1 MTIASKLIELRDA
14 VENIRAAIV
23 TKGAALPTGSPLTA
37 FPAAVESI
45 SGGGE
50 GWVRP
55 SHWPALPE
63 VDNRFSGLVR
73 VPKPPNATAAGFVV
87 SLTLLNSVT
96 VQINWGDGATSTIGS
111 GGATHTYNWYT
122 MTGPEDA
129 DGFKYAVVSTT
140 SSETQQPG
148 YSFSATGVHGGWVD
162 LWLPH
167 NTVSA
172 HTFYLSGSRLGVYRI
187 RYSGKP
193 NKTQDNMFRDMAM
206 LREVDL
212 GGAQPTSLSNWFN
225 GCELLE
231 KITGLDTSLATLFTL
246 AFYNCNALRDFSWI
260 SFALA
265 TDMTSTFVNCLEL
278 KTITI
283 NSPTITT
290 LSATLDGC
298 LSLRRA
304 EVIAPNA
311 TSAAYCFRGCQLLTD
326 VTLHTKANAAR
337 TSTYTK
343 ANMIAWINDLSGSSM
358 TTSVASCNLNAAAL
372 NRIFTDLGTVTSGV
386 ITITNTPGGAT
397 CNRALATA
405 KGWTVTG

>member
-23 TKGAALPTGSPLTA
+23 AKGAALPTGSPLAA
-37 FPAAVESI
+37 FPAAVGSI

-73 VPKPPNATAAGFVV
+73 IPKPPNASAAGFVV
-87 SLTLLNSVT
+87 HVSLFDSVS
-96 VQINWGDGATSTIGS
+96 VQIDWGDGSTSTIDTG
-111 GGATHTYNWYT
+111 TTKHTYNWNT

-148 YSFSATGVHGGWVD
+148 YSFAATGVHGGWVD

-167 NTVSA
+167 NTRSA
-172 HTFYLSGSRLGVYRI
+172 HAFYLSGSRLGVYRI

-212 GGAQPTSLSNWFN
+212 GGAQPASLANWFN

-231 KITGLDTSLATLFTL
+231 KITGLDTSLTASFSM
-246 AFYNCNALRDFSWI
+246 AFYNCEALRDFSWI
-260 SFALA
+260 SFAQA

-283 NSPTITT
+283 NSPAITT
-290 LSATLDGC
+290 LSSTLDGC
-298 LSLRRA
+298 TSLRRA
-304 EVIAPNA
+304 EVIAPAA
-311 TSAAYCFRGCQLLTD
+311 TSAAYCFRGCPLLTD
-326 VTLHTKANAAR
+326 VTLHTTATASRSN
-337 TSTYTK
+337 TYSK
-343 ANMIAWINDLSGSSM
+343 SNMVSWINDLSGSSM

-397 CNRALATA
+397 CNRAIATA

>member
-1 MTIASKLIELRDA
+1 MTIASKLIELKDA

-23 TKGAALPTGSPLTA
+23 TKGAVLPTGSPLTA

-73 VPKPPNATAAGFVV
+73 IPKPPNSSAAGFVV
-87 SLTLLNSVT
+87 TVTLLNSVT
-96 VQINWGDGATSTIGS
+96 VQINWGDGSTSTIGS
-111 GGATHTYNWYT
+111 GAATHTYDWYT

-140 SSETQQPG
+140 SSATQQPG
-148 YSFSATGVHGGWVD
+148 YSFAASAIHGGWVD

-167 NTVSA
+167 NTASA
-172 HTFYLSGSRLGVYRI
+172 HNFYVGGARLGVHRV

-193 NKTQDNMFRDMAM
+193 TKTQESMFRDMAM

-212 GGAQPTSLSNWFN
+212 RGAQPISLANWFN
-225 GCELLE
+225 GCVLLE
-231 KITGLDTSLATLFTL
+231 KITGLDTSLATLFNL

-260 SFALA
+260 SFAQA
-265 TDMTSTFVNCLEL
+265 TDMTSAFVNCYEL

-283 NSPTITT
+283 NTPTITS
-290 LSATLDGC
+290 LSATFNGC

-311 TSAAYCFRGCQLLTD
+311 TTAANCFIACQLLTD

-343 ANMIAWINDLSGSSM
+343 ANMLSWINDLSGSSI
-358 TTSVASCNLNAAAL
+358 TVSLASCNLNAAAL
-372 NRIFTDLGTVTSGV
+372 NRIFTDLGTVTTAT
-386 ITITNTPGGAT
+386 ITITGTPGAAT
-397 CNRALATA
+397 CDRSIATA

>member
-23 TKGAALPTGSPLTA
+23 AKGAALPTGSPLAA
-37 FPAAVESI
+37 FPAAVGSI

-73 VPKPPNATAAGFVV
+73 IPKPPNATAAGFVV

-96 VQINWGDGATSTIGS
+96 VQINWGDGATATVGS
-111 GGATHTYNWYT
+111 GTAPHTYNWYT

-148 YSFSATGVHGGWVD
+148 YSFASTGVHGGWVD

-167 NTVSA
+167 DTLSA
-172 HTFYLSGSRLGVYRI
+172 HTFYGSNARLSVYRI

-193 NKTQDNMFRDMAM
+193 TMTQDTMFKNMAM
-206 LREVDL
+206 LRVIDL
-212 GGAQPTSLSNWFN
+212 GGAQPTSLANWFDS
-225 GCELLE
+225 CVLLE
-231 KITGLDTSLATLFTL
+231 EITGLDTSQVRSFNL

-260 SFALA
+260 SFAQA
-265 TDMTSTFVNCLEL
+265 TDMTSTFVNCHEL

-298 LSLRRA
+298 TSLRRA
-304 EVIAPNA
+304 EVIAPA
-311 TSAAYCFRGCQLLTD
+311 AISAANCFRGCPLLTD
-326 VTLHTKANAAR
+326 VTLHTKASASRSN
-337 TSTYTK
+337 TYHRS
-343 ANMIAWINDLSGSSM
+343 NMIAWINDLSGSSM

-397 CNRALATA
+397 CDRSLATA
-405 KGWTVTG
+405 KGWTVTA

>member
-23 TKGAALPTGSPLTA
+23 AKGAALPTGSPLAA
-37 FPAAVESI
+37 FPAAVGSI
-45 SGGGE
+45 SGGGG

-73 VPKPPNATAAGFVV
+73 IPKPPNSSAAGFVV
-87 SLTLLNSVT
+87 RVSLLNTVT
-96 VQINWGDGATSTIGS
+96 VQINWGDGSTSAIGT
-111 GGATHTYNWYT
+111 GTTTHTYDWYT

-148 YSFSATGVHGGWVD
+148 YSFSTAGTHGGWVD

-167 NTVSA
+167 NTLSA
-172 HTFYLSGSRLGVYRI
+172 HAFYMSGSRLGVYRI

-193 NKTQDNMFRDMAM
+193 NKTQDHMFRDMAM

-212 GGAQPTSLSNWFN
+212 GGVQPTSLSNWFN
-225 GCELLE
+225 GCRRLE
-231 KITGLDTSLATLFTL
+231 KITGLDTSLSASFIM
-246 AFYNCNALRDFSWI
+246 AFYNCEILRDFSWI
-260 SFALA
+260 SFAQA

-283 NSPTITT
+283 NSPAITT

-298 LSLRRA
+298 TSLRRA
-304 EVIAPNA
+304 EVIAPA
-311 TSAAYCFRGCQLLTD
+311 AVSAAYCFSGCQLLTD
-326 VTLHTKANAAR
+326 VTLHTTATASRNN
-337 TSTYTK
+337 TYSK
-343 ANMIAWINDLSGSSM
+343 ANMVSWINDLSRLSAVV
-358 TTSVASCNLNAAAL
+358 SVASCNLNAAAL
-372 NRIFTDLGTVTSGV
+372 NRIFTDLGTVTTGV

-397 CNRALATA
+397 CNRSIATA

>member
-1 MTIASKLIELRDA
+1 MTIASKLIELKDA

-73 VPKPPNATAAGFVV
+73 IPKPPNASAAGFVV
-87 SLTLLNSVT
+87 AVTQRDSVP
-96 VQINWGDGATSTIGS
+96 VQIDWGDGTTSTFGS
-111 GGATHTYNWYT
+111 GTANHTYDWNT

-140 SSETQQPG
+140 SSATQQPG
-148 YSFSATGVHGGWVD
+148 YSFTSASGTSGWVD

-167 NTVSA
+167 NTASSHA
-172 HTFYLSGSRLGVYRI
+172 LYLSGSRLGVHRV

-193 NKTQDNMFRDMAM
+193 TKTQESMFRDMAM

-212 GGAQPTSLSNWFN
+212 RGAQPISLANWFN

-231 KITGLDTSLATLFTL
+231 KITGLDTSLATLFNL

-260 SFALA
+260 SFAQA
-265 TDMTSTFVNCLEL
+265 TDMSSAFVNCYEL

-283 NSPTITT
+283 NTPTITS
-290 LSATLDGC
+290 LSATFNGC
-298 LSLRRA
+298 ISLRRA

-311 TSAAYCFRGCQLLTD
+311 ASAANCFISCLLLTD

-343 ANMIAWINDLSGSSM
+343 ANMLSWINDLSGSSVVM
-358 TTSVASCNLNAAAL
+358 SVASCNLNAAAL
-372 NRIFTDLGTVTSGV
+372 NRIFTDLGTVTSAT
-386 ITITNTPGGAT
+386 ITITGTPGAAT
-397 CNRALATA
+397 CDRSIATA

>member
-14 VENIRAAIV
+14 VESIRAAIV
-23 TKGAALPTGSPLTA
+23 AKGAALPTGSPLTA

-73 VPKPPNATAAGFVV
+73 VPKPPNSTAADFVV
-87 SLTLLNSVT
+87 AVTQRNSVP
-96 VQINWGDGATSTIGS
+96 VQIDWGDGTTSTFGT
-111 GGATHTYNWYT
+111 GTATHAYNWNT

-140 SSETQQPG
+140 SSATQQPG
-148 YSFSATGVHGGWVD
+148 YSFTSASGTSGWVD

-167 NTVSA
+167 NTASSHA
-172 HTFYLSGSRLGVYRI
+172 LYLSGSRLGVHRV

-193 NKTQDNMFRDMAM
+193 TQTQDSMFRDMAM

-212 GGAQPTSLSNWFN
+212 RGAQPISLANWFN

-231 KITGLDTSLATLFTL
+231 KITGLDTSLATLFNL

-260 SFALA
+260 SFAQA
-265 TDMTSTFVNCLEL
+265 TDMSSAFVNCYEL

-283 NSPTITT
+283 NTPTITS
-290 LSATLDGC
+290 LSATFNGC
-298 LSLRRA
+298 ISLRRA

-311 TSAAYCFRGCQLLTD
+311 TSAANCFISCLLLTD

-343 ANMIAWINDLSGSSM
+343 ANTLSWINDLSGSSVVM
-358 TTSVASCNLNAAAL
+358 SVASCNLNAAAL
-372 NRIFTDLGTVTSGV
+372 NRIFTDLGTVTSAT
-386 ITITNTPGGAT
+386 ITITGTPGAAT
-397 CNRALATA
+397 CDRSIATA

>member
-1 MTIASKLIELRDA
+1 MTIASKLLALRDA
-14 VENIRAAIV
+14 VESIRAAIAA
-23 TKGAALPTGSPLTA
+23 KGAALPSGSPLSA
-37 FPAAVESI
+37 FPAAVGSI
-45 SGGGE
+45 SGGGG

-73 VPKPPNATAAGFVV
+73 VPKPPNASAAGFVV
-87 SLTLLNSVT
+87 RVSLLNTVT
-96 VQINWGDGATSTIGS
+96 VQIDWGDGGTSTLGS
-111 GGATHTYNWYT
+111 GTATHTYNWNT

-140 SSETQQPG
+140 SSATQQSG
-148 YSFSATGVHGGWVD
+148 YSFAATGVHGGWVD

-167 NTVSA
+167 NTLSA
-172 HTFYLSGSRLGVYRI
+172 HSFYLSGNRLSAHRV

-193 NKTQDNMFRDMAM
+193 NKTQDGMFRDMAM

-212 GGAQPTSLSNWFN
+212 GGAQPTSLANWFN

-231 KITGLDTSLATLFTL
+231 KITGLDTSLATSFSL

-260 SFALA
+260 SFAQA
-265 TDMTSTFVNCLEL
+265 TDMTSTFVDCLEL

-283 NSPTITT
+283 NAPSITT

-298 LSLRRA
+298 TSLRRA
-304 EVIAPNA
+304 VVIAPA
-311 TSAAYCFRGCQLLTD
+311 AISAANCFRGCPLLTD
-326 VTLHTKANAAR
+326 VTLHTTAAAAR
-337 TSTYTK
+337 TTTYSK
-343 ANMIAWINDLSGSSM
+343 SNMVSWINDLSGSSAVL
-358 TTSVASCNLNAAAL
+358 SVASCNLNAAAL

-386 ITITNTPGGAT
+386 ITITSTPGAAT
-397 CNRALATA
+397 CNRSLATA

>member
-23 TKGAALPTGSPLTA
+23 AKGAALPSGSPLSA
-37 FPAAVESI
+37 YPAAVGSI
-45 SGGGE
+45 SGGGG

-73 VPKPPNATAAGFVV
+73 VPKPPNASAAGFVV
-87 SLTLLNSVT
+87 RVSLLNTVT
-96 VQINWGDGATSTIGS
+96 VQIDWGDGGTSTLGS
-111 GGATHTYNWYT
+111 GTATHTYDWNT

-140 SSETQQPG
+140 SSATQQPG
-148 YSFSATGVHGGWVD
+148 YSFSAAGVHGGWVD

-167 NTVSA
+167 NTASA
-172 HTFYLSGSRLGVYRI
+172 HTFYTTGSRSGVYRI

-193 NKTQDNMFRDMAM
+193 NKTQDSMFRDMAM

-212 GGAQPTSLSNWFN
+212 GGAQPTSLANWFN

-231 KITGLDTSLATLFTL
+231 KITGLDTSLATLFNL
-246 AFYNCNALRDFSWI
+246 AFNNCNALRDFSWI
-260 SFALA
+260 SFAQA
-265 TDMTSTFVNCLEL
+265 TDMSSAFVDCFEL

-283 NSPTITT
+283 NAPTITS
-290 LSATLDGC
+290 LSATFNGC

-304 EVIAPNA
+304 EVIAPAA
-311 TSAAYCFRGCQLLTD
+311 TSAANCFISCPMLTD
-326 VTLHTKANAAR
+326 VTLHTTATASRSN
-337 TSTYTK
+337 TYSK
-343 ANMIAWINDLSGSSM
+343 ANMVSWINDLSGLSAVV
-358 TTSVASCNLNAAAL
+358 SVDSCNLNAAAL

-386 ITITNTPGGAT
+386 ITITSTPGAAT
-397 CNRALATA
+397 CNRSIATA

>member
-1 MTIASKLIELRDA
+1 MTIASKLLALRDA

-23 TKGAALPTGSPLTA
+23 AKGAALPSGSPLSA
-37 FPAAVESI
+37 FPAAVGSI
-45 SGGGE
+45 SGGGG

-73 VPKPPNATAAGFVV
+73 VPKPPNSSAAGFVV
-87 SLTLLNSVT
+87 RVSLLNAVT
-96 VQINWGDGATSTIGS
+96 VQIDWGDGATSTLGS
-111 GGATHTYNWYT
+111 GTTTHTYDWNT

-140 SSETQQPG
+140 SSATPQPG
-148 YSFSATGVHGGWVD
+148 YSFAATGVHGGWVD

-167 NTVSA
+167 NTLSA
-172 HTFYLSGSRLGVYRI
+172 HAFYASGNRQGAHRI

-193 NKTQDNMFRDMAM
+193 NKTQDSMFRDMAM

-212 GGAQPTSLSNWFN
+212 GGAQPTSLANWFN

-231 KITGLDTSLATLFTL
+231 KITGLDTSLATLFNL
-246 AFYNCNALRDFSWI
+246 AFNNCNALRDFSWI
-260 SFALA
+260 SFAQA
-265 TDMTSTFVNCLEL
+265 TDMSSAFVDCFEL

-283 NSPTITT
+283 NAPTITS
-290 LSATLDGC
+290 LSATFNGC

-304 EVIAPNA
+304 EVIAPAA
-311 TSAAYCFRGCQLLTD
+311 TSAASCFIACPMLTD
-326 VTLHTKANAAR
+326 VTLHTTATAAR
-337 TSTYTK
+337 TNIYSK
-343 ANMIAWINDLSGSSM
+343 SNMVSWINDLSGSSAAL
-358 TTSVASCNLNAAAL
+358 SVAFCNLNAAAL
-372 NRIFTDLGTVTSGV
+372 NRIFTDLGTVTSGT
-386 ITITNTPGGAT
+386 ITIMSTPGAAT
-397 CNRALATA
+397 CNRSLATA

>member
-23 TKGAALPTGSPLTA
+23 TKGAALPIGSPLTA

-45 SGGGE
+45 SGSG

-55 SHWPALPE
+55 SHWPALPD

-73 VPKPPNATAAGFVV
+73 IPKPPNATAAGFVV
-87 SLTLLNSVT
+87 RVSLLNTVT
-96 VQINWGDGATSTIGS
+96 VQIDWGDGGTSTIGS
-111 GGATHTYNWYT
+111 GTTTHTYNWNT
-122 MTGPEDA
+122 MTGPADA

-140 SSETQQPG
+140 SSATVQSG
-148 YSFSATGVHGGWVD
+148 YSFSSAGVHGGWVD

-172 HTFYLSGSRLGVYRI
+172 HSLYTSGNRLGVYRV

-193 NKTQDNMFRDMAM
+193 NKTQDSMFRDMVM

-212 GGAQPTSLSNWFN
+212 GGAQPTSLANWFN

-231 KITGLDTSLATLFTL
+231 KITGLDTSLATLFNL
-246 AFYNCNALRDFSWI
+246 AFNNCNALRDFSWI
-260 SFALA
+260 SFAQA
-265 TDMTSTFVNCLEL
+265 TDMSSAFVDCFEL

-283 NSPTITT
+283 NAPTITS
-290 LSATLDGC
+290 LSATFNGC

-304 EVIAPNA
+304 EVIAPAA
-311 TSAAYCFRGCQLLTD
+311 TSAANCFIACPMLTD
-326 VTLHTKANAAR
+326 VTLHTTATAAR
-337 TSTYTK
+337 TNIYSK
-343 ANMIAWINDLSGSSM
+343 SNMVSWINDLSRSSAVL
-358 TTSVASCNLNAAAL
+358 SVASCNLNAAAL
-372 NRIFTDLGTVTSGV
+372 NRLFTDLGTVTSGT
-386 ITITNTPGGAT
+386 ITITSTPGAAT
-397 CNRALATA
+397 CNRSIATS

>member
-1 MTIASKLIELRDA
+1 MTIASKLIELKDA

-23 TKGAALPTGSPLTA
+23 TKGAVLPTGSPLTA

-45 SGGGE
+45 SGAG

-55 SHWPALPE
+55 SHWPALPD

-73 VPKPPNATAAGFVV
+73 IPKPPNSSAAGFVV
-87 SLTLLNSVT
+87 TVALLNSVT
-96 VQINWGDGATSTIGS
+96 VQIDWGDGSTSTIGS
-111 GGATHTYNWYT
+111 GSTPHTYNWNT

-140 SSETQQPG
+140 SSATQQPG
-148 YSFSATGVHGGWVD
+148 YSFAASGIHGGWVD

-167 NTVSA
+167 NTGSA
-172 HTFYLSGSRLGVYRI
+172 HALYVGGARLGVHRV

-193 NKTQDNMFRDMAM
+193 TKTQESMFRDMAM

-212 GGAQPTSLSNWFN
+212 RGAQPISLANWFN
-225 GCELLE
+225 GCVLLE
-231 KITGLDTSLATLFTL
+231 KITGLDTSLATLFNL

-260 SFALA
+260 SFDKA
-265 TDMTSTFVNCLEL
+265 TDMTSAFVNCYEL

-283 NSPTITT
+283 NTPTITS
-290 LSATLDGC
+290 LSATFNGC

-311 TSAAYCFRGCQLLTD
+311 TTAANCFIACQLLTD

-343 ANMIAWINDLSGSSM
+343 ANMLSWINDLSGSSM
-358 TTSVASCNLNAAAL
+358 AMSLASCNLNTAAL
-372 NRIFTDLGTVTSGV
+372 NRIFTDLGTVTSAT
-386 ITITNTPGGAT
+386 ITITGTPGAT
-397 CNRALATA
+397 TCDRTIATA
-405 KGWTVTG
+405 KGWTVTA

>member
-14 VENIRAAIV
+14 VEGIRAAIV
-23 TKGAALPTGSPLTA
+23 TKGAELPTGSPLTA
-37 FPAAVESI
+37 FPAAVGSI

-73 VPKPPNATAAGFVV
+73 VPKPSNSTAADFVV
-87 SLTLLNSVT
+87 AVTQRNSVP
-96 VQINWGDGATSTIGS
+96 VQIDWGDGTTSTFGT
-111 GGATHTYNWYT
+111 GTATHAYNWNT

-140 SSETQQPG
+140 SSATQQPG
-148 YSFSATGVHGGWVD
+148 YSFTSASGTSGWVD

-167 NTVSA
+167 NTASSHA
-172 HTFYLSGSRLGVYRI
+172 LYLSGSRLGVHRV

-193 NKTQDNMFRDMAM
+193 TQTQDSMFRDMAM
-206 LREVDL
+206 LREIDL
-212 GGAQPTSLSNWFN
+212 RGAQPISLANWFN

-231 KITGLDTSLATLFTL
+231 KITGLDTSLATLFNL

-260 SFALA
+260 SFAQA
-265 TDMTSTFVNCLEL
+265 TDMSSAFVNCYEL

-283 NSPTITT
+283 NTPTITS
-290 LSATLDGC
+290 LSATFNGC
-298 LSLRRA
+298 ISLRRA

-311 TSAAYCFRGCQLLTD
+311 TSAANCFISCLLLTD

-343 ANMIAWINDLSGSSM
+343 ANTLSWINDLSGSSVGM
-358 TTSVASCNLNAAAL
+358 SVASCNLNAAAL
-372 NRIFTDLGTVTSGV
+372 NRIFTDLGTVTSAT
-386 ITITNTPGGAT
+386 ITITGTPGAAT
-397 CNRALATA
+397 CDRSIATA

>member
-1 MTIASKLIELRDA
+1 MTIASKLLALRDA

-23 TKGAALPTGSPLTA
+23 AKGAALPTGSPLTA

-63 VDNRFSGLVR
+63 EDNRFSGLVR

-87 SLTLLNSVT
+87 TVTLLNSVT
-96 VQINWGDGATSTIGS
+96 VQIDWGDGSTSTIGS
-111 GGATHTYNWYT
+111 GTRTHTYNWNT

-140 SSETQQPG
+140 SAATQQPG
-148 YSFSATGVHGGWVD
+148 YSFTSASGTSGWVD

-167 NTVSA
+167 NTASSHA
-172 HTFYLSGSRLGVYRI
+172 LYLSGSRLGVHRV

-193 NKTQDNMFRDMAM
+193 TQTQDSMFRDMAM

-212 GGAQPTSLSNWFN
+212 RGAQPISLANWFN

-231 KITGLDTSLATLFTL
+231 KITGLDTSLATLFIL
-246 AFYNCNALRDFSWI
+246 AFNNCKALRDFSWI
-260 SFALA
+260 SFDKA
-265 TDMTSTFVNCLEL
+265 TDMSSAFVNCYEL

-283 NSPTITT
+283 NTPTITS
-290 LSATLDGC
+290 LSATFNGC

-311 TSAAYCFRGCQLLTD
+311 TSAANCFIACQLLTD
-326 VTLHTKANAAR
+326 VKLHTKANAAR

-343 ANMIAWINDLSGSSM
+343 ANMLSWINDLSGSSVVM
-358 TTSVASCNLNAAAL
+358 SVASCNLNAAAL
-372 NRIFTDLGTVTSGV
+372 NRIFTDLGTVTSAT
-386 ITITNTPGGAT
+386 ITITGTPGAAT
-397 CNRALATA
+397 CDRSIATA

>member
-14 VENIRAAIV
+14 VESIRAAIV
-23 TKGAALPTGSPLTA
+23 AKGAALPTGSPLTA

-73 VPKPPNATAAGFVV
+73 VPKPQNSTAADFVV
-87 SLTLLNSVT
+87 AVTQRDSVP
-96 VQINWGDGATSTIGS
+96 VQIDWGDGTTSTFGS
-111 GGATHTYNWYT
+111 GTANHTYDWNT

-140 SSETQQPG
+140 SAATQQPG
-148 YSFSATGVHGGWVD
+148 YSFTSASGTSGWVD

-167 NTVSA
+167 NTASSHA
-172 HTFYLSGSRLGVYRI
+172 LYLSGSRLGVHRV

-193 NKTQDNMFRDMAM
+193 TQTQESMFRDMAM

-212 GGAQPTSLSNWFN
+212 RGAQPISLANWFN
-225 GCELLE
+225 GCVRLE
-231 KITGLDTSLATLFTL
+231 KITGLDTSLATLFNL
-246 AFYNCNALRDFSWI
+246 AFNNCNALRDFSWI
-260 SFALA
+260 SFAQA
-265 TDMTSTFVNCLEL
+265 TDMSSAFVNCYEL

-283 NSPTITT
+283 NTPTITS
-290 LSATLDGC
+290 LSATFNGC
-298 LSLRRA
+298 ISLRRA

-311 TSAAYCFRGCQLLTD
+311 ASAANCFISCLLLTD

-343 ANMIAWINDLSGSSM
+343 ANMLSWIKDLSGSSVVM
-358 TTSVASCNLNAAAL
+358 SVASCNLNAAAL
-372 NRIFTDLGTVTSGV
+372 NRIFTDLGTVTSAT
-386 ITITNTPGGAT
+386 ITITGTPGAAT
-397 CNRALATA
+397 CDRSIATA

>member
-23 TKGAALPTGSPLTA
+23 AKGAALPSGSPLSA
-37 FPAAVESI
+37 YPAAVGSI

-73 VPKPPNATAAGFVV
+73 VPKPPNASAAGFVV
-87 SLTLLNSVT
+87 TMTLLNAVT
-96 VQINWGDGATSTIGS
+96 VQIDWGDGGTSTLGS
-111 GGATHTYNWYT
+111 GTTVHTYNWNT

-140 SSETQQPG
+140 SSATQQPG
-148 YSFSATGVHGGWVD
+148 YSFAASSIHGGWVD

-167 NTVSA
+167 NTLSA
-172 HTFYLSGSRLGVYRI
+172 HALYMSGNRLSAHRV

-193 NKTQDNMFRDMAM
+193 NKTQDSMFRDMAM

-212 GGAQPTSLSNWFN
+212 GGAQPTSLAHWFN

-231 KITGLDTSLATLFTL
+231 KITGLDTSLATLFNS

-260 SFALA
+260 SFAQA
-265 TDMTSTFVNCLEL
+265 TDMSSAFVECFEL

-283 NSPTITT
+283 NAPTITS
-290 LSATLDGC
+290 LSATFNGC

-311 TSAAYCFRGCQLLTD
+311 TSAANCFIACQLLTD

-343 ANMIAWINDLSGSSM
+343 ANMLSWINDLSGSSAVL
-358 TTSVASCNLNAAAL
+358 SVASCNLNAAAL
-372 NRIFTDLGTVTSGV
+372 NQIFTNLGTVTSGT
-386 ITITNTPGGAT
+386 ITITSTPGSAT
-397 CNRALATA
+397 CNRSLATA

>member
-14 VENIRAAIV
+14 VESIRAAIV
-23 TKGAALPTGSPLTA
+23 AKGAALPTGSPLTA

-73 VPKPPNATAAGFVV
+73 VPKPQNSTAADFVV
-87 SLTLLNSVT
+87 AVTQRDSVP
-96 VQINWGDGATSTIGS
+96 VQIDWGDGTTSTFGT
-111 GGATHTYNWYT
+111 GTAPHTYNWNT

-140 SSETQQPG
+140 SSATQQPG
-148 YSFSATGVHGGWVD
+148 YSFTSASGTSGWVD

-167 NTVSA
+167 NTASSHA
-172 HTFYLSGSRLGVYRI
+172 LYLSGSRLGVHRV

-193 NKTQDNMFRDMAM
+193 TQTQESMFRDMAM

-212 GGAQPTSLSNWFN
+212 RGAQPISLANWFN

-231 KITGLDTSLATLFTL
+231 KITGLDTSLATLFNL

-260 SFALA
+260 SFARA
-265 TDMTSTFVNCLEL
+265 TDMSSAFVNCYEL

-283 NSPTITT
+283 NTPTITS
-290 LSATLDGC
+290 LSATFNGC
-298 LSLRRA
+298 ISLRRA

-311 TSAAYCFRGCQLLTD
+311 ASAANCFISCLLLTD

-343 ANMIAWINDLSGSSM
+343 ANMLSWINDLSGSSVAM
-358 TTSVASCNLNAAAL
+358 SVASCNLNAAAL
-372 NRIFTDLGTVTSGV
+372 NRIFTDLGTVTSAT
-386 ITITNTPGGAT
+386 ITITGTPGAAT
-397 CNRALATA
+397 CDRSIATA

>member
-14 VENIRAAIV
+14 VESIRAAIV
-23 TKGAALPTGSPLTA
+23 AKGAALPTGSPLTA

-73 VPKPPNATAAGFVV
+73 VPKPQNSTAADFVV
-87 SLTLLNSVT
+87 AVTQRDSVP
-96 VQINWGDGATSTIGS
+96 VQIDWGDGTTSTFGS
-111 GGATHTYNWYT
+111 GTANHTYDWYT

-140 SSETQQPG
+140 SAATQQPG
-148 YSFSATGVHGGWVD
+148 YSFTSASGTSGWVD

-167 NTVSA
+167 NTASSHA
-172 HTFYLSGSRLGVYRI
+172 LYLSGSRLGVHRV

-193 NKTQDNMFRDMAM
+193 TQTQESMFRDMAM

-212 GGAQPTSLSNWFN
+212 RGAQPISLANWFN
-225 GCELLE
+225 GCVRLE
-231 KITGLDTSLATLFTL
+231 KITGLDTSLATLFNL
-246 AFYNCNALRDFSWI
+246 AFNNCNALRDFSWI
-260 SFALA
+260 SFAQA
-265 TDMTSTFVNCLEL
+265 TDMSSAFVNCYEL

-283 NSPTITT
+283 NTPTITS
-290 LSATLDGC
+290 LSATFNGC
-298 LSLRRA
+298 ISLRRA

-311 TSAAYCFRGCQLLTD
+311 ASAANCFISCLLLTD

-343 ANMIAWINDLSGSSM
+343 ANMLSWIKDLSGSSVVM
-358 TTSVASCNLNAAAL
+358 SVASCNLNAAAL
-372 NRIFTDLGTVTSGV
+372 NRIFTDLGTVTSAT
-386 ITITNTPGGAT
+386 ITITGTPGAAT
-397 CNRALATA
+397 CDRSIATA

>member
-14 VENIRAAIV
+14 VESIRAAIV
-23 TKGAALPTGSPLTA
+23 AKGAALPTGSPLSEY
-37 FPAAVESI
+37 PAAVGSI

-73 VPKPPNATAAGFVV
+73 IPKPPNSTAAGFVV
-87 SLTLLNSVT
+87 AVTQRNSVP
-96 VQINWGDGATSTIGS
+96 VQIDWGDGTTSTFGT
-111 GGATHTYNWYT
+111 GTAPHTYNWNT

-140 SSETQQPG
+140 SSATQQPG
-148 YSFSATGVHGGWVD
+148 YSFTSASGTSGWVD

-167 NTVSA
+167 NTASSHA
-172 HTFYLSGSRLGVYRI
+172 LYLSGSRLNVHRV

-193 NKTQDNMFRDMAM
+193 TQTQEGMFRDMAM

-212 GGAQPTSLSNWFN
+212 RGAQPISLANWFN

-231 KITGLDTSLATLFTL
+231 KITGLDTSLATLFNL

-260 SFALA
+260 SFAQA
-265 TDMTSTFVNCLEL
+265 TDMSSAFVNCYEL

-283 NSPTITT
+283 NTPTITS
-290 LSATLDGC
+290 LSATFNGC
-298 LSLRRA
+298 ISLRRA

-311 TSAAYCFRGCQLLTD
+311 TSAANCFISCPLLTD

-343 ANMIAWINDLSGSSM
+343 ANMLSWINDLSGSSVVM
-358 TTSVASCNLNAAAL
+358 SVASCNLNAAAL
-372 NRIFTDLGTVTSGV
+372 NKIFTDLGTVTSAT
-386 ITITNTPGGAT
+386 ITITGTPGAAT
-397 CNRALATA
+397 CNRSIATA

>member
-23 TKGAALPTGSPLTA
+23 AKGAALPTGSPLSA
-37 FPAAVESI
+37 FPAAVGSI

-73 VPKPPNATAAGFVV
+73 IPKPPNSSAAGFVV
-87 SLTLLNSVT
+87 TMSLLNAVT
-96 VQINWGDGATSTIGS
+96 VQIDWGDGSTSTIGS
-111 GGATHTYNWYT
+111 GTAKHTYDWNA

-167 NTVSA
+167 TTLSSHA
-172 HTFYLSGSRLGVYRI
+172 FYASGNRLSVHRV

-193 NKTQDNMFRDMAM
+193 NKTQDSMFRDMAM

-212 GGAQPTSLSNWFN
+212 GGAQPSSLAHWFN

-231 KITGLDTSLATLFTL
+231 KITGLDTSLVTLFNS

-260 SFALA
+260 SFASA
-265 TDMTSTFVNCLEL
+265 TDMSSAFVECFEL

-283 NSPTITT
+283 NAPTITS
-290 LSATLDGC
+290 LSATFNGC
-298 LSLRRA
+298 LSLRQA
-304 EVIAPNA
+304 EVIAPAA
-311 TSAAYCFRGCQLLTD
+311 TSAASCFIACPMLTD
-326 VTLHTKANAAR
+326 VTLHTTATATR
-337 TSTYTK
+337 TNTYSK
-343 ANMIAWINDLSGSSM
+343 SNMVSWINDLSGS
-358 TTSVASCNLNAAAL
+358 TAVQSVASCNLNAAAL
-372 NRIFTDLGTVTSGV
+372 NRIFTDLGTVASGT
-386 ITITNTPGGAT
+386 ITITGTPGAAT
-397 CNRALATA
+397 CDRSIATA

>member
-1 MTIASKLIELRDA
+1 MTIASKLIELKDA

-23 TKGAALPTGSPLTA
+23 TKGAVLPTGSPLTA

-55 SHWPALPE
+55 SHWPALPD

-87 SLTLLNSVT
+87 TVTLLNSVT
-96 VQINWGDGATSTIGS
+96 VQIDWGDGATSTIGS
-111 GGATHTYNWYT
+111 GAATHTYNWYT

-129 DGFKYAVVSTT
+129 DGFKYAVVATT
-140 SSETQQPG
+140 SSATQQPG
-148 YSFSATGVHGGWVD
+148 YSFTSASGTSGWVD

-167 NTVSA
+167 NTASSHA
-172 HTFYLSGSRLGVYRI
+172 LYLSGSRLGVHRV

-193 NKTQDNMFRDMAM
+193 TQTQDSMFRDMAM

-212 GGAQPTSLSNWFN
+212 GGAQPTSLAHWFN

-231 KITGLDTSLATLFTL
+231 KITGLDTSLVTLFNL

-260 SFALA
+260 SFAQA
-265 TDMTSTFVNCLEL
+265 TDMSSAFVECFEL

-283 NSPTITT
+283 NAPTITS
-290 LSATLDGC
+290 LSATFNGC

-304 EVIAPNA
+304 EVIAPAA
-311 TSAAYCFRGCQLLTD
+311 TSAANCFIACPMLTD
-326 VTLHTKANAAR
+326 VTLHTTATATR
-337 TSTYTK
+337 TNTYSK
-343 ANMIAWINDLSGSSM
+343 SNMVSWINDLSGSSAVL
-358 TTSVASCNLNAAAL
+358 SVASCNLNAAAL

-397 CNRALATA
+397 CDRSLATA

>member
-1 MTIASKLIELRDA
+1 MTIASKLIELKDA

-23 TKGAALPTGSPLTA
+23 AKGAALPTGSPLTA
-37 FPAAVESI
+37 FPAAVGSI

-63 VDNRFSGLVR
+63 VNNRFSGLVR

-111 GGATHTYNWYT
+111 GTTTRTYNWNT

-140 SSETQQPG
+140 SAATQQPG
-148 YSFSATGVHGGWVD
+148 YSFAAPGVHGGWVD

-172 HTFYLSGSRLGVYRI
+172 HTFYSSGNLLGVHRV

-193 NKTQDNMFRDMAM
+193 NRTQTSMFRELTM

-212 GGAQPTSLSNWFN
+212 RGAQPTDLSNWFTN
-225 GCELLE
+225 CVLLE
-231 KITGLDTSLATLFTL
+231 KIIGLDTSLAMGFSH
-246 AFYNCNALRDFSWI
+246 AFFNCRALRDFSWI
-260 SFALA
+260 SLASA
-265 TDMTSTFVNCLEL
+265 TDLSNAFTGCHEL
-278 KTITI
+278 KNITI
-283 NSPTITT
+283 NSATITS
-290 LSATLDGC
+290 LSSTLDGC
-298 LSLRRA
+298 RSLRRA

-311 TSAAYCFRGCQLLTD
+311 TTAANCFRGCPLLTD
-326 VTLHTKANAAR
+326 VTLHTTANAAR
-337 TSTYTK
+337 TSTYS
-343 ANMIAWINDLSGSSM
+343 ASNMVSWINDRSGSSVAL
-358 TTSVASCNLNAAAL
+358 SVASCNLNAAAL

-386 ITITNTPGGAT
+386 ITITSTPGAAT
-397 CNRALATA
+397 CNRAIATA

>member
-23 TKGAALPTGSPLTA
+23 AKGAALPIGSPLTA

-73 VPKPPNATAAGFVV
+73 VPKPPNASAAGFVV
-87 SLTLLNSVT
+87 RVSLLNTVT
-96 VQINWGDGATSTIGS
+96 VQIDWGDGATSTIGS
-111 GGATHTYNWYT
+111 GTAMHTYNWNT

-140 SSETQQPG
+140 SSAPQQPG
-148 YSFSATGVHGGWVD
+148 YSFSTAGTHGGWVD

-167 NTVSA
+167 NTLSA
-172 HTFYLSGSRLGVYRI
+172 HAFYLSGSRLGVYRI

-193 NKTQDNMFRDMAM
+193 NKTQDHMFRGMAM

-212 GGAQPTSLSNWFN
+212 GGVQPTSLSNWFN
-225 GCELLE
+225 GCRRLE
-231 KITGLDTSLATLFTL
+231 KITGLDTSLSASFIM
-246 AFYNCNALRDFSWI
+246 AFYNCEVMRDFSWI
-260 SFALA
+260 SFAKA

-283 NSPTITT
+283 NAPTITT

-298 LSLRRA
+298 ISLRRA
-304 EVIAPNA
+304 EVSAPA
-311 TSAAYCFRGCQLLTD
+311 AISAAYCFSGCQLLTD
-326 VTLHTKANAAR
+326 VTLHTTATASRSN
-337 TSTYTK
+337 TYSK
-343 ANMIAWINDLSGSSM
+343 ANMVSWINALSGLSAVV
-358 TTSVASCNLNAAAL
+358 SVDSCNLNAAAL

-386 ITITNTPGGAT
+386 ITITNTPGAAT
-397 CNRALATA
+397 CNRSLATA

>member
-1 MTIASKLIELRDA
+1 MTIASKLIELKDT

-23 TKGAALPTGSPLTA
+23 TKGVVLPTGSPLTA

-73 VPKPPNATAAGFVV
+73 IPKPPNAAAAGFVV
-87 SLTLLNSVT
+87 TMTLLNSVT
-96 VQINWGDGATSTIGS
+96 VQIDWGDGATSTINS
-111 GGATHTYNWYT
+111 GTTPHTYNWYT
-122 MTGPEDA
+122 ITGPEDA

-140 SSETQQPG
+140 SSATQQPG
-148 YSFSATGVHGGWVD
+148 YSFAASGIHGGWVD

-167 NTVSA
+167 NTASA
-172 HTFYLSGSRLGVYRI
+172 HNFFAGGARLGVYRV

-193 NKTQDNMFRDMAM
+193 TKTQESMFRDMVM

-212 GGAQPTSLSNWFN
+212 RGAQPISLANWFN

-231 KITGLDTSLATLFTL
+231 KITGLDTSLATLFSM

-260 SFALA
+260 SFGEA
-265 TDMTSTFVNCLEL
+265 TDMSGAFVNCYEL

-283 NSPTITT
+283 NTPTITS
-290 LSATLDGC
+290 LSATFNGC

-311 TSAAYCFRGCQLLTD
+311 MSAANCFIACQLLTD

-343 ANMIAWINDLSGSSM
+343 ANMLSWINDLSGSSM
-358 TTSVASCNLNAAAL
+358 AMSLASCNLNTAAL
-372 NRIFTDLGTVTSGV
+372 NRIFTDLGTVTSAT
-386 ITITNTPGGAT
+386 ITITGTPGAAT
-397 CNRALATA
+397 CDRSIATA

>member
-1 MTIASKLIELRDA
+1 MTIASKLIELKDA

-23 TKGAALPTGSPLTA
+23 TKGAALPIGSPLTA

-55 SHWPALPE
+55 SHWPVLPE

-73 VPKPPNATAAGFVV
+73 IPKPPNSSAAGFVV
-87 SLTLLNSVT
+87 TMTLLNSVT
-96 VQINWGDGATSTIGS
+96 VQINWGDGETSTIGS
-111 GGATHTYNWYT
+111 GTTTHTYNWYT

-140 SSETQQPG
+140 SSATQQPG

-193 NKTQDNMFRDMAM
+193 NKTQESMFRDMVM

-212 GGAQPTSLSNWFN
+212 RGAQPISLANWFN
-225 GCELLE
+225 GCALLE
-231 KITGLDTSLATLFTL
+231 EITGLDTSLATLFNL

-260 SFALA
+260 SFDKA
-265 TDMTSTFVNCLEL
+265 TDMTSAFVNCYEL

-283 NSPTITT
+283 NTPTITS
-290 LSATLDGC
+290 LSATFNGC

-311 TSAAYCFRGCQLLTD
+311 TSAANCFIACQLLTD

-337 TSTYTK
+337 TNTYTK
-343 ANMIAWINDLSGSSM
+343 ANMLSWINDLSGSSM
-358 TTSVASCNLNAAAL
+358 AMSVASCNLNTAAL
-372 NRIFTDLGTVTSGV
+372 NRTFTNLGTVTSAT
-386 ITITNTPGGAT
+386 ITITGTPGAAT
-397 CNRALATA
+397 CDRSIATA

>member
-14 VENIRAAIV
+14 VESIRAAIV
-23 TKGAALPTGSPLTA
+23 AKGAALPTGSPLTEY
-37 FPAAVESI
+37 PAAVGSI

-73 VPKPPNATAAGFVV
+73 IPKPPNASAAGFVV
-87 SLTLLNSVT
+87 TVTLLNSVT
-96 VQINWGDGATSTIGS
+96 VQINWGDGETSTVGS
-111 GGATHTYNWYT
+111 GSAPHTYNWNT

-140 SSETQQPG
+140 SAATQQPG
-148 YSFSATGVHGGWVD
+148 YSFTSASGTSGWVD

-167 NTVSA
+167 NTASSHAV
-172 HTFYLSGSRLGVYRI
+172 YLSGSRLAVHRV

-193 NKTQDNMFRDMAM
+193 TKTQDSMFRDMAM

-212 GGAQPTSLSNWFN
+212 RGAQPISLANWFN

-231 KITGLDTSLATLFTL
+231 EITGLDTSQVTLFSF
-246 AFYNCNALRDFSWI
+246 AFYNCKALRDFSWI
-260 SFALA
+260 SFAQA
-265 TDMTSTFVNCLEL
+265 TDMSSAFVNCYEL

-283 NSPTITT
+283 NTPTITS
-290 LSATLDGC
+290 LSATFNGC
-298 LSLRRA
+298 ISLRRA

-311 TSAAYCFRGCQLLTD
+311 ASAANCFISCLLLTD

-343 ANMIAWINDLSGSSM
+343 ANMLSWINDLSGSSVVM
-358 TTSVASCNLNAAAL
+358 SVASCNLNAAAL
-372 NRIFTDLGTVTSGV
+372 NRIFTDLGTVTSAT
-386 ITITNTPGGAT
+386 ITITGTPGAAT
-397 CNRALATA
+397 CNRSIATS
-405 KGWTVTG
+405 KGWTVT

>member
-23 TKGAALPTGSPLTA
+23 AKGAALPTGSPLSE
-37 FPAAVESI
+37 FPAAVGSI

-73 VPKPPNATAAGFVV
+73 IPKPPNAAAAGFVV
-87 SLTLLNSVT
+87 TMTLLNSVA
-96 VQINWGDGATSTIGS
+96 VQINWGDGATSTIGT
-111 GGATHTYNWYT
+111 GTTTHTYNWNT

-193 NKTQDNMFRDMAM
+193 NKTQESMFRDMAM

-231 KITGLDTSLATLFTL
+231 KITGLDTSLSASFSM
-246 AFYNCNALRDFSWI
+246 AFYNCEALRDFSWI

-298 LSLRRA
+298 TSLRRA
-304 EVIAPNA
+304 EVIAPDA
-311 TSAAYCFRGCQLLTD
+311 ISAAYCFRGCPLLTD
-326 VTLHTKANAAR
+326 VTLHTKASASRSN
-337 TSTYTK
+337 TYAK
-343 ANMIAWINDLSGSSM
+343 SNMIAWINDLSGSSM

-372 NRIFTDLGTVTSGV
+372 NRIFTDLGTVASGV

-397 CNRALATA
+397 CDRSLATA

>member
-23 TKGAALPTGSPLTA
+23 AKGAALPSGSPLSVY
-37 FPAAVESI
+37 PAAVGSI

-73 VPKPPNATAAGFVV
+73 VPKPPNSTAAGFVV
-87 SLTLLNSVT
+87 RVSLLNTVT
-96 VQINWGDGATSTIGS
+96 VQINWGDGETATLGS
-111 GGATHTYNWYT
+111 GTTVHTYNWNT
-122 MTGPEDA
+122 MMGPEDA

-140 SSETQQPG
+140 SSATPQPG
-148 YSFSATGVHGGWVD
+148 YSFSAAGVHGGWVD

-167 NTVSA
+167 NTLSA
-172 HTFYLSGSRLGVYRI
+172 HTFYQSGSRSGVYRV

-193 NKTQDNMFRDMAM
+193 NKTQESMFRDMAM

-212 GGAQPTSLSNWFN
+212 GGAQPTSLANWFN

-231 KITGLDTSLATLFTL
+231 KITGLDTSLATLFNL
-246 AFYNCNALRDFSWI
+246 AFNNCNALRDFSWI
-260 SFALA
+260 SFAQA
-265 TDMTSTFVNCLEL
+265 TDMSSAFVDCFEL

-283 NSPTITT
+283 NAPTITS
-290 LSATLDGC
+290 LSATFNGC

-304 EVIAPNA
+304 EVIAPAA
-311 TSAAYCFRGCQLLTD
+311 TSAANCFIACPMLTD
-326 VTLHTKANAAR
+326 VTLHTTATANR
-337 TSTYTK
+337 TNTYSK
-343 ANMIAWINDLSGSSM
+343 SNMVSWINDLSGSSM

-372 NRIFTDLGTVTSGV
+372 NRIFTDLGTVASGT
-386 ITITNTPGGAT
+386 ITITSTPGAAT
-397 CNRALATA
+397 CNRSIATS

>member
-23 TKGAALPTGSPLTA
+23 AKGAALPSGSPLSA
-37 FPAAVESI
+37 YPAAVGSI
-45 SGGGE
+45 SGGGG

-73 VPKPPNATAAGFVV
+73 VPKPPNASAAGFVV
-87 SLTLLNSVT
+87 RVSLLNTVT
-96 VQINWGDGATSTIGS
+96 VQIDWGDGGTSTFGS
-111 GGATHTYNWYT
+111 GTAMHTYNWNT

-140 SSETQQPG
+140 SSATQQSG
-148 YSFSATGVHGGWVD
+148 YSFAAAGFHGGWVD

-167 NTVSA
+167 NTLSA
-172 HTFYLSGSRLGVYRI
+172 HSFYLSGSRLGVYRV

-193 NKTQDNMFRDMAM
+193 DKTQDGMFRDMAM

-212 GGAQPTSLSNWFN
+212 GGAQPTSLAHWFN

-231 KITGLDTSLATLFTL
+231 KITGLDTSLATLFNL
-246 AFYNCNALRDFSWI
+246 AFNNCNALRDFSWI
-260 SFALA
+260 SFAQA
-265 TDMTSTFVNCLEL
+265 TDLSSAFANCFEL

-283 NSPTITT
+283 NAPTITS
-290 LSATLDGC
+290 LSATFNGC

-304 EVIAPNA
+304 EVIAPAA
-311 TSAAYCFRGCQLLTD
+311 TSAANCFIACPMLTD
-326 VTLHTKANAAR
+326 VTLHTTATASR
-337 TSTYTK
+337 TNIYSK
-343 ANMIAWINDLSGSSM
+343 SNMVSWINDLSGSSAVL
-358 TTSVASCNLNAAAL
+358 SVASCNLNAAAL

-386 ITITNTPGGAT
+386 ITITSTPGAAT
-397 CNRALATA
+397 CNRSLATA

>member
-1 MTIASKLIELRDA
+1 MTIASKLIELKDA

-23 TKGAALPTGSPLTA
+23 TKGAVLPTGSPLTA

-73 VPKPPNATAAGFVV
+73 IPKPPNSTAAGFVV
-87 SLTLLNSVT
+87 TVTLLNSVT

-111 GGATHTYNWYT
+111 GAATHTYNWYT

-140 SSETQQPG
+140 SSATQQPG
-148 YSFSATGVHGGWVD
+148 YSFAASGIHGGWVD

-167 NTVSA
+167 NTASSHALYVGGA
-172 HTFYLSGSRLGVYRI
+172 RLGVHRV

-193 NKTQDNMFRDMAM
+193 TMTQESMFRDMVM

-212 GGAQPTSLSNWFN
+212 RGAQPISLANWFN

-231 KITGLDTSLATLFTL
+231 KITGLDTSLATLFNL

-260 SFALA
+260 SFARA
-265 TDMTSTFVNCLEL
+265 TDMSSAFVNCYEL

-283 NSPTITT
+283 NTPTITS
-290 LSATLDGC
+290 LSATFNGC

-311 TSAAYCFRGCQLLTD
+311 TTAANCFIACQLLTD

-337 TSTYTK
+337 TTTYNK
-343 ANMIAWINDLSGSSM
+343 ANMLSWINDLSRSSAVL
-358 TTSVASCNLNAAAL
+358 SVASCNLNAAAL
-372 NRIFTDLGTVTSGV
+372 NRIFTDLGTATSAT
-386 ITITNTPGGAT
+386 ITITGTPGAAA
-397 CNRALATA
+397 CDRSIATA

>member
-14 VENIRAAIV
+14 VESIRAAIV
-23 TKGAALPTGSPLTA
+23 AKGAALPTGSPLTA

-73 VPKPPNATAAGFVV
+73 VPKPRNSTAADFVV
-87 SLTLLNSVT
+87 AVTQRDSVP
-96 VQINWGDGATSTIGS
+96 VQIDWGDGTTSTFGT
-111 GGATHTYNWYT
+111 GTAPHTYNWNT

-140 SSETQQPG
+140 SSATQQPG
-148 YSFSATGVHGGWVD
+148 YSFTSASGTSGWVD

-167 NTVSA
+167 NTASSHA
-172 HTFYLSGSRLGVYRI
+172 LYLSGSRLGVHRV

-193 NKTQDNMFRDMAM
+193 TQTQESMFRDMAM

-212 GGAQPTSLSNWFN
+212 RGAQPISLANWFN
-225 GCELLE
+225 GCVRLE
-231 KITGLDTSLATLFTL
+231 KITGLDTSLATLFNL

-260 SFALA
+260 SFAQA
-265 TDMTSTFVNCLEL
+265 TDMSSAFVNCYEL

-283 NSPTITT
+283 NTPTITS
-290 LSATLDGC
+290 LSATFNGC
-298 LSLRRA
+298 ISLRRA

-311 TSAAYCFRGCQLLTD
+311 ASAANCFISCLLLTD

-343 ANMIAWINDLSGSSM
+343 ANMLSWIKDLSGSSVVM
-358 TTSVASCNLNAAAL
+358 SVASCNLNAAAL
-372 NRIFTDLGTVTSGV
+372 NRIFTDLGTVTSAT
-386 ITITNTPGGAT
+386 ITITGTPGAAT
-397 CNRALATA
+397 CDRSIATA

>member
-23 TKGAALPTGSPLTA
+23 AKGAALPSGSPLSA
-37 FPAAVESI
+37 YPAAVGSI

-55 SHWPALPE
+55 SHWPVLPE

-73 VPKPPNATAAGFVV
+73 IPPPANASAAGFVV
-87 SLTLLNSVT
+87 RVSLFNSVS
-96 VQINWGDGATSTIGS
+96 VQIDWGDGGTSTLGS
-111 GGATHTYNWYT
+111 GTATHTYDWNT
-122 MTGPEDA
+122 MTGPADA

-140 SSETQQPG
+140 SSATQQSG
-148 YSFSATGVHGGWVD
+148 YSFSSAGVHGGWVD

-167 NTVSA
+167 NTASA
-172 HTFYLSGSRLGVYRI
+172 HSLYTSGNRLGVYRV

-193 NKTQDNMFRDMAM
+193 TKTQESMFRDMVM

-212 GGAQPTSLSNWFN
+212 RGAQPISMANWFN

-231 KITGLDTSLATLFTL
+231 KITGLDTSLATLFNL

-260 SFALA
+260 SFDKA
-265 TDMTSTFVNCLEL
+265 TDMSSAFVNCYEL

-283 NSPTITT
+283 NSPTITS
-290 LSATLDGC
+290 LSATFNGC

-311 TSAAYCFRGCQLLTD
+311 TSAANCFISCPMLTD
-326 VTLHTKANAAR
+326 VTLHTAATASR
-337 TSTYTK
+337 ATTYSK
-343 ANMIAWINDLSGSSM
+343 ANMVSWINDLSGSSVAL
-358 TTSVASCNLNAAAL
+358 SVASCNLNAAAL
-372 NRIFTDLGTVTSGV
+372 NRLFTDLGTVTSGT
-386 ITITNTPGGAT
+386 ITITSTPGAAT
-397 CNRALATA
+397 CNRSIATS

>member
-14 VENIRAAIV
+14 VESIRAAIV
-23 TKGAALPTGSPLTA
+23 SKGAALPTGSPLTA

-45 SGGGE
+45 SGAG

-73 VPKPPNATAAGFVV
+73 IPKPQNSTAAGFVV
-87 SLTLLNSVT
+87 TVTLLNSVT

-111 GGATHTYNWYT
+111 GAAPHTYNWNT

-140 SSETQQPG
+140 SSATQQPG
-148 YSFSATGVHGGWVD
+148 YSFTSASGTSGWVD

-167 NTVSA
+167 NTASSHA
-172 HTFYLSGSRLGVYRI
+172 LYLSGSRLGVHRV

-193 NKTQDNMFRDMAM
+193 TQTQESMFRDMAM

-212 GGAQPTSLSNWFN
+212 RGAQPISLANWFN

-231 KITGLDTSLATLFTL
+231 KITGLDTSLATLFNL

-260 SFALA
+260 SFAQA
-265 TDMTSTFVNCLEL
+265 TDMSSAFVNCYEL

-283 NSPTITT
+283 NTPTITS
-290 LSATLDGC
+290 LSATFNGC
-298 LSLRRA
+298 ISLRRA

-311 TSAAYCFRGCQLLTD
+311 TSAANCFISCLLLTD

-343 ANMIAWINDLSGSSM
+343 ANMLSWINDLSGSSVVM
-358 TTSVASCNLNAAAL
+358 SVASCNLNAAAL
-372 NRIFTDLGTVTSGV
+372 NKIFTDLGTVTSAT
-386 ITITNTPGGAT
+386 ITITGTPGAAT
-397 CNRALATA
+397 CNRSIATA
-405 KGWTVTG
+405 KGWTVTA

>member
-23 TKGAALPTGSPLTA
+23 AKGAALPSGSPLSA
-37 FPAAVESI
+37 YPAAVGSI

-63 VDNRFSGLVR
+63 VNNRFSGLVR
-73 VPKPPNATAAGFVV
+73 IPQPANASAAGFVV
-87 SLTLLNSVT
+87 RVSLFNPVS
-96 VQINWGDGATSTIGS
+96 VQIDWGDGGTSTLGS
-111 GGATHTYNWYT
+111 GTAAHTYDWNT
-122 MTGPEDA
+122 MTGPADA

-140 SSETQQPG
+140 SSATQQPG
-148 YSFSATGVHGGWVD
+148 YSFTSTGVHGGWVD

-167 NTVSA
+167 DTASA
-172 HTFYLSGSRLGVYRI
+172 HSLYTSGNRLGVYRV

-193 NKTQDNMFRDMAM
+193 NKTQDSMFRDMVM

-212 GGAQPTSLSNWFN
+212 GGAQPTSLAHWFN

-231 KITGLDTSLATLFTL
+231 KITGLDTSLTASFNL
-246 AFYNCNALRDFSWI
+246 AFNNCNSLRDFSWI
-260 SFALA
+260 SFAQA
-265 TDMTSTFVNCLEL
+265 TDMSSAFVDCFGL

-283 NSPTITT
+283 NAPTITS
-290 LSATLDGC
+290 LSATFNGC

-304 EVIAPNA
+304 VVIAPAA
-311 TSAAYCFRGCQLLTD
+311 TSAANCFIACPMLTD
-326 VTLHTKANAAR
+326 VTLHTAATASR
-337 TSTYTK
+337 STTYSK
-343 ANMIAWINDLSGSSM
+343 ANMVSWINDLSGSSVAL
-358 TTSVASCNLNAAAL
+358 SVASCNLNAAAL
-372 NRIFTDLGTVTSGV
+372 NRLFTDLGTVTSGT
-386 ITITNTPGGAT
+386 ITITSTPGAAT
-397 CNRALATA
+397 CNRSIATS

>member
-1 MTIASKLIELRDA
+1 MTIASKLIELKDA

-23 TKGAALPTGSPLTA
+23 AKGAALPTGSPLAA
-37 FPAAVESI
+37 FPAAVGSI

-73 VPKPPNATAAGFVV
+73 VPKPPNSSAAGFVV
-87 SLTLLNSVT
+87 TMTLLNSVT
-96 VQINWGDGATSTIGS
+96 VQINWGDGATSTIGT
-111 GGATHTYNWYT
+111 GTTVHTYNWNT

-148 YSFSATGVHGGWVD
+148 YSFAATGVHGGWVD

-167 NTVSA
+167 NTLSA
-172 HTFYLSGSRLGVYRI
+172 HAFYLSGSRLGVYRI

-206 LREVDL
+206 LRAVDL
-212 GGAQPTSLSNWFN
+212 GGVQPTSLSNWFN
-225 GCELLE
+225 GCALLE
-231 KITGLDTSLATLFTL
+231 KITGLDTSLSASFSL

-260 SFALA
+260 SFAQA

-278 KTITI
+278 KNITI

-298 LSLRRA
+298 TSLRRA
-304 EVIAPNA
+304 EVIAPA
-311 TSAAYCFRGCQLLTD
+311 AISAANCFRGCPLLTD
-326 VTLHTKANAAR
+326 VTLHTAASASR
-337 TSTYTK
+337 SNTYHRS
-343 ANMIAWINDLSGSSM
+343 NMIAWINDLSGSSM